1 MIIFIGVMIV
11 IGIDF
16 DVIDIEKILKN
27 VWIFCIGI
35 SLGNV

>member
-11 IGIDF
+11 IGIYF
-16 DVIDIEKILKN
+16 DVIDIEKILEN

-35 SLGNV
+35 SLENV